1 MDRKTLYK
9 RILGHV
15 GTGAAIGYFFLH
27 PASIWIYS
35 LSDRIPASLSAS
47 LLSAFDLEHIH
58 MAVFFTLIGSTFVLL
73 NGLNAQRQAVL
84 HEKVRKLSITDDLT
98 GLYNRR

>member
-1 MDRKTLYK
+1 MDRKTLCK

-15 GTGAAIGYFFLH
+15 GTGAAIGYLILH

-47 LLSAFDLEHIH
+47 PLSAFDLGHIR
-58 MAVFFTLIGSTFVLL
+58 MAVFFALIGSTFGLL

-84 HEKVRKLSITDDLT
+84 H
-98 GLYNRR
+98 